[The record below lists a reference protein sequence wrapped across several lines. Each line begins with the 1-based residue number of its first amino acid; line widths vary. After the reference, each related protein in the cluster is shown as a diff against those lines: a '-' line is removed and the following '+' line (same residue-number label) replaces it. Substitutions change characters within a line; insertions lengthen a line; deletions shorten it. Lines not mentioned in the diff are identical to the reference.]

1 MTSADDEKLVIA
13 AELHDYRKLAATEK
27 LEVNTS
33 HISQKV

>member
-13 AELHDYRKLAATEK
+13 AELHDYRKLAATGK

-33 HISQKV
+33 HVSQKV